1 MSTPRHFWLV
11 AGALLLTTACSTP
24 EERMAKLQLKQQQLD
39 LKAQQI
45 AQRVKRATWR
55 AAPPGQRRSGPA
67 RPAGKCAQGAVHM
80 RRQPERH
87 RQALLQRPAGNLPGD
102 GEGQVA
108 AINVADRRAPGG
120 SSVKAAA
127 AARAYGQT
135 ITGYY
140 DESLEINGGL
150 QKMSWGF
157 YSPASPEQLAQALGA
172 AVPNFKRMSRELSG
186 NYVRMEIFDRGGW
199 HRTTRFDYY
208 RGRADVLGERT
219 LVIEASRDA
228 AFPGSRIRLLGARR
242 ADGAVQDD
250 LRLNWTKFPAV
261 RRARATP

>member
-1 MSTPRHFWLV
+1 MSTPRHFWLA

-45 AQRVKRATWR
+45 AQRNEARNMARSNLQDGAVVDQRAPLENVLKALSTCDASLSATVKRF
-55 AAPPGQRRSGPA
+55 SSDL
-67 RPAGKCAQGAVHM
+67 
-80 RRQPERH
+80 
-87 RQALLQRPAGNLPGD
+87 QAIFPVTVK
-102 GEGQVA
+102 GQVA

-208 RGRADVLGERT
+208 RGRTDVLGERT

-228 AFPGSRIRLLGARR
+228 AFPGSRIGCSVRGAQV
-242 ADGAVQDD
+242 AQFQDD
-250 LRLNWTKFPAV
+250 LRPELD
-261 RRARATP
+261 

>member
-1 MSTPRHFWLV
+1 MSTPRHFWLA

-45 AQRVKRATWR
+45 AQRNEARNAARGNVQDAAVVDQRAPLENVLKALSACDASLSATVKRF
-55 AAPPGQRRSGPA
+55 APDL
-67 RPAGKCAQGAVHM
+67 
-80 RRQPERH
+80 
-87 RQALLQRPAGNLPGD
+87 QALFPVTVK
-102 GEGQVA
+102 GQVA
-108 AINVADRRAPGG
+108 AIAVADRRAQGG
-120 SSVKAAA
+120 NSVKAAA
-127 AARAYGQT
+127 GARAYGQT
-135 ITGYY
+135 VSGYY

-208 RGRADVLGERT
+208 RARADVLGERT

-228 AFPGSRIRLLGARR
+228 AFPGSRIGCSVRGAQV
-242 ADGAVQDD
+242 AQFQDD
-250 LRLNWTKFPAV
+250 LRPELD
-261 RRARATP
+261 